1 MAESTTTT
9 ALAVYSFTNKKP
21 LKRLGLSQASIT
33 PGNERVDAKQVV
45 IVVHYCDGL
54 GEIDIVGNEP
64 ANNGHNHHRGDKNNV
79 GRALN

>member
-33 PGNERVDAKQVV
+33 PSNERIDTKHVV
-45 IVVHYCDGL
+45 FVITSVMC
-54 GEIDIVGNEP
+54 
-64 ANNGHNHHRGDKNNV
+64 
-79 GRALN
+79 